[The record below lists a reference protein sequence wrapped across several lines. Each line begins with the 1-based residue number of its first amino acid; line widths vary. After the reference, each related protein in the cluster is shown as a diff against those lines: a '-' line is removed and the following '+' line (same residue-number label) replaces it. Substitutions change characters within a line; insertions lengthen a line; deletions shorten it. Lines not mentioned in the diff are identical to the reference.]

1 MHQVVCLCDAQ
12 VAMSVKPEGAA
23 ALRRALTFQMLS
35 LDEILTLMDKAGGQQ
50 QYVFRY
56 DPERQEE
63 VVAGMLEERGPAKWE
78 IVIGK
83 KEDNGEPEPK
93 PAEEPEQQEQEHDQG
108 DQEDDETQFIK
119 SVESYSATI
128 GTADTGDVHEPQD
141 SSAAAKESQKAEQ
154 PEQPEQQEQESPDRR
169 QEETQRSP
177 SKPAE
182 APRFACCFKAGI
194 ECGGC
199 AGACVPPSGRQFLKK
214 EQQQLASPLGAGA
227 AAAAAA
233 PAPPPTTTA
242 ASMQEQAVGAAE
254 PAQVAAGSPDT
265 QVGDAPSSE
274 SVLPQGGFMPDSCD
288 EDGEDSPRGAAA
300 NEEES
305 ADLAERQPQTA
316 RSHSQEG
323 KDDDD
328 DDDAGRQDQQHKEVV
343 GAPAAGAV
351 HGGGFMPD
359 SEEEDATAA
368 GAGAGVQEK
377 MRQLAREML
386 ETMLCKPGSQNA
398 GLPLV
403 QAQVVVELEEAIHA
417 VTPPSSKDA
426 AYRAKIKALI
436 AAVKPTGV
444 AAATLRKLLDARAVP
459 FCELARM
466 EPAKLT
472 EESLG
477 ELATR
482 WERPAAVCL
491 R

>member
-108 DQEDDETQFIK
+108 DQEDEETSQGQDETQFIK

-214 EQQQLASPLGAGA
+214 EQLQLASPLGAGA

-242 ASMQEQAVGAAE
+242 ASMQEQAMGAAE

-459 FCELARM
+459 FRELARM

-472 EESLG
+472 DESLG
-477 ELATR
+477 ELAMR
-482 WERPAAVCL
+482 
-491 R
+491 

>member
-1 MHQVVCLCDAQ
+1 MVCLCDAQ

-214 EQQQLASPLGAGA
+214 EQLQLASPLGAGA

-328 DDDAGRQDQQHKEVV
+328 DDDAGRQDQQHKE
-343 GAPAAGAV
+343 APAAGAV

-459 FCELARM
+459 FRELARM

-472 EESLG
+472 DESLG
-477 ELATR
+477 ELAMR
-482 WERPAAVCL
+482 
-491 R
+491 